1 MMRCYFDPE
10 RHHVATR
17 AGGTIRECDCGAW
30 HVHPKIEPT
39 WESPEA
45 AVRAIDRDLW
55 QRADREADRQA
66 EAARF
71 ADAFPEVRYGD

>member
-17 AGGTIRECDCGAW
+17 AGYTIRECDCGAW

-45 AVRAIDRDLW
+45 AARAIERHLW
-55 QRADREADRQA
+55 QQTDRKA